1 MSFRNI
7 AYPFS
12 PDSVGR
18 SAIAEYK
25 EHVSQMIEQVLF
37 TTPGERVNR
46 PTFGCGI
53 RQSLFGG
60 MGEIQ
65 LAATQMLIQ
74 SSLQQWMSH
83 HIEVSAVDVT
93 SQDSVME
100 ITIEYVLRRTGE
112 PEQRSYLLGD

>member
-1 MSFRNI
+1 MTFQN
-7 AYPFS
+7 ATYPYQF
-12 PDSVGR
+12 DSVGR
-18 SAIAEYK
+18 TATSEYK
-25 EHVSQMIEQVLF
+25 EHVSQLVEQVLF

-74 SSLQQWMSH
+74 SSLQQWLSH
-83 HIEVSAVDVT
+83 HIEVSSVEVYAVENEMHISID
-93 SQDSVME
+93 
-100 ITIEYVLRRTGE
+100 YVLRRTGE
-112 PEQRSYLLGD
+112 PDQRTYTFGD